1 MVRQLKF
8 ISIILREIKQINY
21 LYAVDILR
29 LLLKHQSGMMINEF
43 FDFFKGRSRLDVW
56 ETLMS
61 LCDCGLITKTSGDDE
76 NTLFYITPKGI
87 EKLQMVNACLKI

>member
-1 MVRQLKF
+1 MVDRLKF
-8 ISIILREIKQINY
+8 TQIILREIKQINY

-29 LLLKHQSGMMINEF
+29 QLSKRHDGMPISEF

-61 LCDCGLITKTSGDDE
+61 LCEFGLIAKTPE
-76 NTLFYITPKGI
+76 NKADTLFFITPKGI
-87 EKLQMVNACLKI
+87 DKLQMINACLRL